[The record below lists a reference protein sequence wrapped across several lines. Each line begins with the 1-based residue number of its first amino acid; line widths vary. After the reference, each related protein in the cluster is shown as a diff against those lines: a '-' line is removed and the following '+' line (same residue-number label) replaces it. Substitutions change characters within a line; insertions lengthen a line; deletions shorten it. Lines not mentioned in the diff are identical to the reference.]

1 MFNRRKFIKAS
12 ALSAGLLAID
22 KSSIANVI
30 PQEETAAKNF
40 PIVISTWD
48 FGIAAN
54 ADAWKVLSTGGSA
67 LDAVEQG
74 VWVPEADEHNQSV
87 GYGGLPDRDGH
98 VTLDACIMDELGNC
112 EIGRAHV

>member
-1 MFNRRKFIKAS
+1 MQIGLPLVKLITPQTITTHMFNRRKFIKAS

-30 PQEETAAKNF
+30 PHAETKAENF

-54 ADAWKVLSTGGSA
+54 ADAW
-67 LDAVEQG
+67 
-74 VWVPEADEHNQSV
+74 
-87 GYGGLPDRDGH
+87 
-98 VTLDACIMDELGNC
+98 
-112 EIGRAHV
+112 

>member
-22 KSSIANVI
+22 KSSIANVV
-30 PQEETAAKNF
+30 PQNNQKAANF

-54 ADAWKVLSTGGSA
+54 ADAWKVLSTGGRA
-67 LDAVEQG
+67 LDAG
-74 VWVPEADEHNQSV
+74 
-87 GYGGLPDRDGH
+87 
-98 VTLDACIMDELGNC
+98 ELMKK
-112 EIGRAHV
+112 ISRLVMVVYLIVMAV

>member
-22 KSSIANVI
+22 KTAMADAIPASSNKAG
-30 PQEETAAKNF
+30 NF

-54 ADAWKVLSTGGSA
+54 ADAWKVLSKGGKS

-74 VWVPEADEHNQSV
+74 VWVPEA
-87 GYGGLPDRDGH
+87 
-98 VTLDACIMDELGNC
+98 
-112 EIGRAHV
+112 

>member
-22 KSSIANVI
+22 KTSMADAI
-30 PQEETAAKNF
+30 PNHSNNKANF

-54 ADAWKVLSTGGSA
+54 ADAWKVLSKGGRA

-74 VWVPEADEHNQSV
+74 VWVPEADEKNQTV
-87 GYGGLPDRDGH
+87 GYGGLPDRDGK
-98 VTLDACIMDELGNC
+98 VTLDACI
-112 EIGRAHV
+112 

>member
-22 KSSIANVI
+22 KTSMADAI
-30 PQEETAAKNF
+30 PEKPTKAKNF

-54 ADAWKVLSTGGSA
+54 ADAWKVLSKGGRA

-74 VWVPEADEHNQSV
+74 VWVPEADEKNQSV
-87 GYGGLPDRDGH
+87 GYR
-98 VTLDACIMDELGNC
+98 
-112 EIGRAHV
+112 